1 MTRIHSLDRVLI
13 AQIAAGEVIE
23 RPASALKELVE
34 NSIDAGA
41 RHIEISLI
49 DGGISKIEVIDDGI
63 GIYHEDLVLALTPHA
78 TSKISNLD
86 DLESVASLGF
96 RGEALASMASVASVT
111 IITRE
116 QHASHGYRVQSRAG
130 RMTEVIPAARSIGTS
145 IVVDELFSET
155 PARRKFLKSS
165 NTEFAHCDE
174 VLKRMALSHPEIEFR
189 LNHNGKPLRHWPQA
203 THQQRLKALFGEE
216 FIKGALAV
224 DEEAG
229 GVRIEGW
236 ISRPTYS
243 SSNRESQYVYV
254 NGRFVRDK
262 LISHALRQA
271 YQDVLHHQRFPV
283 VALFITCPF
292 DLVDVNVHPA
302 KTEVRFREPQT
313 IHQLV
318 FHGLSKILDKTN
330 PGQSVDVSSSFTNTN
345 NYAVLQNSL
354 PIDSPRSTTNFSQ
367 FGFSQTI
374 PSNSYRPSEGLDR
387 NEEKI
392 DTNNNHSYPLGFA
405 IAQLHGIY
413 ILSQNDQGLII
424 VDMHAAHERIL
435 YEQLK
440 LAIKNQI
447 IQKQQL
453 LIPVTFR
460 VDPIALNL
468 VYENQEI
475 LNQVGFE
482 LSVAGPDL
490 LALRS
495 VPVLLAKGDLEQIAR
510 DLIGELLQFGSS
522 RLLDEKHNQLLS
534 TFACHAAVRAHRQ
547 LTLTEMNAL
556 LRDMELIDRTDQCNH
571 GRPTWR
577 QVGLSE
583 IDQWFLRGQ

>member
-63 GIYHEDLVLALTPHA
+63 GIFHEDLALALIPHA
-78 TSKISNLD
+78 TSKISNLN
-86 DLESVASLGF
+86 DLQSVESLGF
-96 RGEALASMASVASVT
+96 RGEALASMASVATVT

-174 VLKRMALSHPEIEFR
+174 VLKRMALSHPDIEFR
-189 LNHNGKPLRHWPQA
+189 LSHNGKALRHWPQA
-203 THQQRLKALFGEE
+203 THQLRLKALFGEE
-216 FIKGALAV
+216 FIKGALTV
-224 DEEAG
+224 DEQAG

-271 YQDVLHHQRFPV
+271 YQDVVHHQRFPV

-318 FHGLSKILDKTN
+318 FHGLSKTLDKTN
-330 PGQSVDVSSSFTNTN
+330 PSRSVDVSSSVTHQN
-345 NYAVLQNSL
+345 NYPVLQNSL
-354 PIDSPRSTTNFSQ
+354 PIDSTRSVSSLNQ
-367 FGFSQTI
+367 FGFGQSM
-374 PSNSYRPSEGLDR
+374 SLNSLKPTQGMERDQESRDI
-387 NEEKI
+387 NAF
-392 DTNNNHSYPLGFA
+392 SYPLGFA

-413 ILSQNDQGLII
+413 ILSQNEQGLVI

-440 LAIKNQI
+440 LAIKNQV

-468 VYENQEI
+468 VHENQEV

-482 LSVAGPDL
+482 LSVVGPDI

-510 DLIGELLQFGSS
+510 DLIGELLQYGSS

-547 LTLTEMNAL
+547 LTVTEMNAL

>member
-1 MTRIHSLDRVLI
+1 MTRIYSLDRVLI

-41 RHIEISLI
+41 KHIEVNLNE
-49 DGGISKIEVIDDGI
+49 GGISKIEVIDDGM
-63 GIYHEDLVLALTPHA
+63 GIHHEDLPLALTPHA
-78 TSKISNLD
+78 TSKITQLD

-96 RGEALASMASVASVT
+96 RGEALASMASVATVT

-116 QHASHGYRVQSRAG
+116 AQATHGYRIQSRAG
-130 RMTEVIPAARSIGTS
+130 QMSEVIPAARSVGTS
-145 IVVDELFSET
+145 IVIDELFSET
-155 PARRKFLKSS
+155 PARRKFLKSM

-174 VLKRMALSHPEIEFR
+174 VLKRMALSHPDIEFR
-189 LNHNGKPLRHWPQA
+189 LSHNGKSLRHWPVTTYQ
-203 THQQRLKALFGEE
+203 HRLKAILGDE
-216 FIKGALAV
+216 FIVGALAV
-224 DEEAG
+224 DEQAAK
-229 GVRIEGW
+229 VSIEGW
-236 ISRPTYS
+236 ISRPTFS
-243 SSNRESQYVYV
+243 SSSRDNQYIFV

-262 LISHALRQA
+262 LITHAVRQA

-283 VALFITCPF
+283 VALFIRCPF

-302 KTEVRFREPQT
+302 KTEVRFRDPQT

-318 FHGLSKILDKTN
+318 FHGLSKTLDKTS
-330 PGQSVDVSSSFTNTN
+330 PTQTTVSMMGSSGPPLTGI
-345 NYAVLQNSL
+345 VQRSL
-354 PIDSPRSTTNFSQ
+354 SMDLPRTQFGGINIDHSNQDNFSAPPVTKGELSSPVNVNVVNQ
-367 FGFSQTI
+367 
-374 PSNSYRPSEGLDR
+374 
-387 NEEKI
+387 
-392 DTNNNHSYPLGFA
+392 HPLGFA
-405 IAQLHGIY
+405 MAQLLGIY
-413 ILSQNDQGLII
+413 VLAQNEQGLVV

-435 YEQLK
+435 YERLK
-440 LAIKNQI
+440 QAVKNQA

-460 VDPIALNL
+460 VDPVAFNL
-468 VYENQEI
+468 VKENQQV
-475 LNQVGFE
+475 LGQVGFE
-482 LSVAGPDL
+482 LTEAGPDV

-495 VPVLLAKGDLEQIAR
+495 VPVLLAKGDLEEIAR
-510 DLIGELLQFGSS
+510 DLINELIHYGTA

-534 TFACHAAVRAHRQ
+534 TFACHGAVRAHRQ
-547 LTLTEMNAL
+547 LSIPEMNAL

-577 QVGLSE
+577 QFSLSE